1 LYQLQFKIK
10 TMGLN
15 EGKCDEILHGVIS
28 RGFLKDSAV
37 PVHLTAREVEI
48 VKLAM
53 KEKCSKEMADVLCI
67 STRTVEKHRKHIMEK
82 TECKNFIGVVLFA
95 LKYKLIELDG
105 V

>member
-1 LYQLQFKIK
+1 
-10 TMGLN
+10 MRLN
-15 EGKCDEILHGVIS
+15 EEKCDELLHGVIS
-28 RGFLKDSAV
+28 RNFSKDSAV
-37 PVHLTAREVEI
+37 PVYLTAREVEI
-48 VKLAM
+48 VRLAT

-95 LKYKLIELDG
+95 LKYKLIELDE

>member
-1 LYQLQFKIK
+1 
-10 TMGLN
+10 MGLN
-15 EGKCDEILHGVIS
+15 DGKCYELLHEVIS
-28 RGFLKDSAV
+28 RDFSKDIAV

-48 VKLAM
+48 VKLAT
-53 KEKCSKEMADVLCI
+53 KEKCSKEMADILCI

>member
-1 LYQLQFKIK
+1 LQFKIK

-28 RGFLKDSAV
+28 RDFLKDSAV